1 MNSSESSPIRVIH
14 LPEVVGGNPG
24 GLSQGL
30 RNIGV
35 TSETLATRTHPFGY
49 PADNFI
55 LSGNES
61 LAAIQIKK
69 LRALW
74 AVLRADVVFFNF
86 GSTLFSPITA
96 QVHSGRVK
104 LLEWALVRTYN
115 FCISMAQSLEL
126 ALLKFARKT
135 VFIQYQG
142 DDARQTD
149 IFEELYGLDYS
160 TLSGQTVDKRY
171 FNNMKRK
178 QIAKIAKYA
187 HKVYALNPDLLKVL
201 PSGSEFLPYSHVNLR
216 SWRPV
221 DFRPEGPIVFG
232 HAPSHQ
238 GIKGTSLI
246 LEAFDVLREQGY
258 DMELVLI
265 ENLPNSEAR
274 KLYEQVDVMIDQ
286 LHIGWY
292 GGLAVEL
299 MALSKPVA
307 CFIRDDDLV
316 VLPVEMRRGLPIL
329 RISKETLAK
338 DLLKISKLGRDEL
351 MKVGEASRVYVEEFH
366 DPEKVARRIIQ
377 DIQSMS

>member
-14 LPEVVGGNPG
+14 LPQVVGGNPG

-61 LAAIQIKK
+61 LAVIQIKK

-149 IFEELYGLDYS
+149 VFEELYGLDYS
-160 TLSGQTVDKRY
+160 TLSGQTADKRY

-258 DMELVLI
+258 DLELVLI

-338 DLLKISKLGRDEL
+338 DLLRISKLGRDEL